1 MDSMMGIIES
11 QKTQLDALS
20 SGTSS
25 TTPPTPVET
34 SGKPPLTEDDSDK
47 VGDEGDEEPPR

>member
-1 MDSMMGIIES
+1 MEAMMDAIES
-11 QKTQLDALS
+11 QKSQLDALI

-34 SGKPPLTEDDSDK
+34 SVKSTLNEDDPDED
-47 VGDEGDEEPPR
+47 GD